1 MTRHAL
7 PPAIRRE
14 AIEARFP
21 TWTPRTLAGALD
33 AAVEEF
39 GDRPFVITGAGT
51 ATYAQIAERSR
62 RLAAGLAGLGV
73 GRGDHVAVVL
83 ANGAEFVVL
92 RYAIARLGA
101 VTVPINV
108 ANRTEELGFILRRSD
123 ASVLVTMDRFRGMD
137 FLTALDELAPG
148 WETLGGGERFPA
160 LRHVVVLPTGEAPP
174 RAGTWTLEG
183 LEASEPLTGAA
194 ADAGDPDDVADV
206 LFTSG
211 TTGEP
216 KGVQLTHDMLLRT
229 AYGSTWGRAYGEGH
243 RVVFSLPLF
252 HVYGYVEGLLTVP
265 FVGGS
270 IVCHRTFDPVAIL
283 AAIADHRADDALL
296 IPTMTAELIRVQREA
311 TARGEPHDLSSLTHL
326 YSSGGVS
333 PHGIWEEIAEVLDP
347 GEVVTGYGMSE
358 TTASTTCTWP
368 EDPPE
373 RLATTNGRMKRAGV
387 AGAPDLDGRLTVYKA
402 VDTGT
407 GEDLPYGAVGELV
420 CRGPGVTPGYY
431 RNPEADARTF
441 DAEGWLRTGDLG
453 VVDADEYVHL
463 VGRTKDSYRCG
474 GEQVVPGDVETV
486 LARHPSVH
494 QAFVVPV
501 PDARRGEVG
510 WAWIVPRE
518 GQVIDAEEL
527 VAWCAE
533 RLARFKVP
541 RHVAEIAV
549 ADIPLTPSGRAR
561 KFLLAE
567 RAAQRLAQIPPST
580 GITAPVTQAPAREL
594 R

>member
-1 MTRHAL
+1 MSVHPLSA
-7 PPAIRRE
+7 AERRA
-14 AIEARFP
+14 AIEKRFP

-33 AAVEEF
+33 AACEEF
-39 GDRPFVITGAGT
+39 AERAFVVTEAGIW
-51 ATYAQIAERSR
+51 TYAQMREWSA
-62 RLAAGLAGLGV
+62 RLAGGLRDLGV
-73 GRGDHVAVVL
+73 GVGDHVAVVL
-83 ANGAEFVVL
+83 ANDAAFVAV

-108 ANRTEELGFILRRSD
+108 AHRTAELGFILRRSD
-123 ASVLVTMDRFRGMD
+123 SSVLITMDRFRDLDYLPM
-137 FLTALDELAPG
+137 LDELDG
-148 WETLGGGERFPA
+148 TLPA
-160 LRHVVVLPTGEAPP
+160 LRHVVVHPLAGGRPGTTTLADLDRAAPVAVPAGE
-174 RAGTWTLEG
+174 
-183 LEASEPLTGAA
+183 
-194 ADAGDPDDVADV
+194 PDDVADL

-229 AYGSTWGRAYGEGH
+229 AYGSTWGRAYSDAH

-265 FVGGS
+265 FVGGC
-270 IVCHRTFDPVAIL
+270 IVTRRTFDPGAIL
-283 AAIADHRADDALL
+283 DAIADHRADDALL
-296 IPTMTAELIRVQREA
+296 IPTMTAELIRVQRA
-311 TARGEPHDLSSLTHL
+311 EPRDLSSLTHL

-333 PHGIWEEIAEVLDP
+333 PHGIWPEIDEVLSP

-373 RLATTNGRMKRAGV
+373 RRRTTNGRMKRAGV
-387 AGAPDLDGRLTVYKA
+387 AGDRELDGRLVVYK
-402 VDTGT
+402 VIDTAT
-407 GEDLPYGAVGELV
+407 GEDLPYGSVGELV
-420 CRGPGVTPGYY
+420 CRGPGVTAGYY
-431 RNPEADARTF
+431 RNLEATVAAFT
-441 DAEGWLRTGDLG
+441 AEGWLRTGDLG
-453 VVDADEYVHL
+453 TLDADDYLHL

-474 GEQVVPGDVETV
+474 GEQVVAGDVETV

-518 GQVIDAEEL
+518 GQVVDAEEL
-527 VAWCAE
+527 VAWCADQ
-533 RLARFKVP
+533 LARFKVP
-541 RHVAEIAV
+541 RHVVEIDV
-549 ADIPLTPSGRAR
+549 ADVPLTPSGRAR

-567 RAAQRLAQIPPST
+567 RATSALAD
-580 GITAPVTQAPAREL
+580 RF
-594 R
+594 

>member
-1 MTRHAL
+1 MSRHPLSA
-7 PPAIRRE
+7 PERRAAID
-14 AIEARFP
+14 ARHP
-21 TWTPRTLAGALD
+21 VWIPRTLAGALD
-33 AAVEEF
+33 AACAEF
-39 GDRPFVITGAGT
+39 ADRPFVVTEDGT
-51 ATYAQIAERSR
+51 WTYAQIRDWSA
-62 RLAAGLAGLGV
+62 RLAGGLRDLEV

-83 ANGAEFVVL
+83 ANVAEFVAV

-108 ANRTEELGFILRRSD
+108 ANRAAELGLILRRSD
-123 ASVLVTMDRFRGMD
+123 ASVLITMDRFRD
-137 FLTALDELAPG
+137 LDHLAMLDALAPG
-148 WETLGGGERFPA
+148 WESSGGGDAFPE
-160 LRHVVVLPTGEAPP
+160 LRHVVVHPMDGREGAP
-174 RAGTWTLEG
+174 RAVRTLGDLAGAEPVV
-183 LEASEPLTGAA
+183 EAVGNPVGAP
-194 ADAGDPDDVADV
+194 DAVADV

-229 AYGSTWGRAYGEGH
+229 AYGSTWGRAYTDAH

-265 FVGGS
+265 FVGGC
-270 IVCHRTFDPVAIL
+270 VVMRRTFDPAAIL
-283 AAIADHRADDALL
+283 DAIADHRADDALM
-296 IPTMTAELIRVQREA
+296 IPTMTAELIRVQRA
-311 TARGEPHDLSSLTHL
+311 APRDLSSLTHL

-333 PHGIWEEIAEVLDP
+333 PHGIWAEIDEVLSP

-373 RLATTNGRMKRAGV
+373 RRMTTNGRMKRAGV
-387 AGAPDLDGRLTVYKA
+387 AGDPALDGRLVVYK
-402 VDTGT
+402 VIDTAT
-407 GEDLPYGAVGELV
+407 GDDLPYGSVGELV
-420 CRGPGVTPGYY
+420 CRGPGVTAGYY
-431 RNPEADARTF
+431 RNPEATAAAFTPADEHAAR
-441 DAEGWLRTGDLG
+441 GWLRTGDLG
-453 VVDADEYVHL
+453 ILDADEYLHL

-510 WAWIVPRE
+510 WAWIVPRD
-518 GQVIDAEEL
+518 GYGVDAEVL

-533 RLARFKVP
+533 HLARFKVP
-541 RHVAEIAV
+541 RHVAEIAA
-549 ADIPLTPSGRAR
+549 ADVPLTPSGRPR

-567 RAAQRLAQIPPST
+567 RAALALER
-580 GITAPVTQAPAREL
+580 PV
-594 R
+594 

>member
-1 MTRHAL
+1 MSTHPL
-7 PPAIRRE
+7 PAARRRA
-14 AIEARFP
+14 AIEERHP

-33 AAVEEF
+33 AACADF
-39 GDRPFVITGAGT
+39 GDRPFVVTGAGVW
-51 ATYAQIAERSR
+51 TYTQMRDWSA
-62 RLAAGLAGLGV
+62 RLAGGLRALGV
-73 GRGDHVAVVL
+73 GRGDPVAVVL
-83 ANGAEFVVL
+83 ANDAEFVAV

-101 VTVPINV
+101 VTVPVNV
-108 ANRTEELGFILRRSD
+108 ANRTAELGFVLRRSD
-123 ASVLVTMDRFRGMD
+123 ATVLITTDGFRGLDHLAM
-137 FLTALDELAPG
+137 LDELAPG
-148 WETLGGGERFPA
+148 WAERGGGAAFPA
-160 LRHVVVLPTGEAPP
+160 LRHVVVHPMGDAAERPGTTTLADLAGADPVTGP
-174 RAGTWTLEG
+174 AGH
-183 LEASEPLTGAA
+183 
-194 ADAGDPDDVADV
+194 PDDVADV

-229 AYGSTWGRAYGEGH
+229 AYGSTWGRAYTDAH

-265 FVGGS
+265 FVGGC
-270 IVCHRTFDPVAIL
+270 VVVHRTFDPAAIL
-283 AAIADHRADDALL
+283 DAIEAHRADDALM
-296 IPTMTAELIRVQREA
+296 IPTMTAELIRVQRA
-311 TARGEPHDLSSLTHL
+311 APRDLSSLTHL

-333 PHGIWEEIAEVLDP
+333 PHGIWPEIDAVLSP

-373 RLATTNGRMKRAGV
+373 RRMTTNGRMKRAGV
-387 AGAPDLDGRLTVYKA
+387 AGDPSLDGRLVVYK
-402 VDTGT
+402 VIDTAT
-407 GEDLPYGAVGELV
+407 GEDLPPGAVGELV
-420 CRGPGVTPGYY
+420 CRGPGVTAGYY
-431 RNPEADARTF
+431 RNPEATAAASTPDR
-441 DAEGWLRTGDLG
+441 WLRTGDLG
-453 VVDADEYVHL
+453 FLDADEYLHL

-501 PDARRGEVG
+501 PDVRRGEVG
-510 WAWIVPRE
+510 YAWVVPRA
-518 GQVIDAEEL
+518 GQVVDAEVL

-533 RLARFKVP
+533 HLARFKVP

-549 ADIPLTPSGRAR
+549 ADVPLTPSGRAR

-567 RAAQRLAQIPPST
+567 RAAAVLA
-580 GITAPVTQAPAREL
+580 AR
-594 R
+594 

>member
-1 MTRHAL
+1 VTVHPLSVAE
-7 PPAIRRE
+7 RRA
-14 AIEARFP
+14 AIEKRVP

-33 AAVEEF
+33 VACADF
-39 GDRPFVITGAGT
+39 ADRPFVVTEDGT
-51 ATYAQIAERSR
+51 WTYAQMRDWSN
-62 RLAAGLAGLGV
+62 RLAGGLAALGV

-83 ANGAEFVVL
+83 ANFAEFVAV

-108 ANRTEELGFILRRSD
+108 ANRTAELGFIVRRSD
-123 ASVLVTMDRFRGMD
+123 ASVLITMDHFRD
-137 FLTALDELAPG
+137 LDYLTMLDELAPG
-148 WETLGGGERFPA
+148 WAEHGGGDTLPA
-160 LRHVVVLPTGEAPP
+160 LRHVVVHGTGHGTARPGLRTLADLATAAPVTAP
-174 RAGTWTLEG
+174 
-183 LEASEPLTGAA
+183 
-194 ADAGDPDDVADV
+194 AGDPDDVADV

-229 AYGSTWGRAYGEGH
+229 AYGSTWGRAYTDAH

-270 IVCHRTFDPVAIL
+270 VITRLTFDPAAIL
-283 AAIADHRADDALL
+283 DAIEAHRADDALM
-296 IPTMTAELIRVQREA
+296 IPTMTAELIRVQRA
-311 TARGEPHDLSSLTHL
+311 QPRDLSSLTHL

-333 PHGIWEEIAEVLDP
+333 PHGIWPEIDEVLSP

-373 RLATTNGRMKRAGV
+373 RRMTTNGRMKRAGV
-387 AGAPDLDGRLTVYKA
+387 AGDPELDGRLVVYK
-402 VDTGT
+402 VIDTAT
-407 GEDLPYGAVGELV
+407 GDDLPFGAVGELV
-420 CRGPGVTPGYY
+420 CRGPGVTAGYY
-431 RNPEADARTF
+431 RNPEATAAAFTSD
-441 DAEGWLRTGDLG
+441 GWLKTGDLG
-453 VVDADEYVHL
+453 ILDPDEYLHL

-501 PDARRGEVG
+501 PDERRGEVG
-510 WAWIVPRE
+510 WAWIVPRD
-518 GQVIDAEEL
+518 GHTVDAEVL
-527 VAWCAE
+527 VAWCTE
-533 RLARFKVP
+533 HLARFKVP
-541 RHVAEIAV
+541 RHVAEIPV
-549 ADIPLTPSGRAR
+549 ADIPLTASGRAR

-567 RAAQRLAQIPPST
+567 RAQNALHQRT
-580 GITAPVTQAPAREL
+580 
-594 R
+594 